1 MKRRAVDITNATSTA
16 QTMLNRL
23 SLSNSDPK
31 VADQQSIEDSASR
44 LSDTVNLSGNTSD
57 RNILML
63 KDSYQEG
70 GFVYAVL
77 AVTDTELDE
86 INNFLVQL
94 RDNAVAILASTPGTA
109 AYDNLV
115 ADKQRLE
122 ENMSAYVGEKYHSL
136 DFDLQFNM
144 NSSSPVTGFMS
155 LVDIYNDPD
164 TKTDLA
170 GQIAAVEVDFQTI
183 FSQHHQPATCA
194 HCQAAKA
201 NNSPNGP
208 LQEHA
213 LAATNTTN
221 VTGASASTASSDSQI
236 EAIRMGN
243 TWDLSSGETLSYS
256 YYEGAVA
263 YDPNYNAGTGT
274 PGTPQSV
281 TSKGSGN
288 TAVLDDAFDA
298 WDKTAEFEFEKVT
311 EAGSAVGELR
321 VAYTDR
327 SSGAAAFAYGPSN
340 STAGGD
346 IYFET
351 EDIDVSGDDF
361 SADGI
366 GTKGYNYFAALHE
379 IGHALGLSHPFDG
392 TSASGSRL
400 SLADDNQRNSVM
412 SYVQLDRNYVLKLDG
427 GGSTAPSYRVYASTP
442 MLVDVKAMEELYGA
456 ETTSDGDTTY
466 SFNANPEILMT
477 ITDSGGT
484 DTVDLSN
491 QTRSNT
497 INLTAGSLSSIGI
510 YTEADQKAYW
520 LSQGF
525 NVTNII
531 NSLNQQASAANSYY
545 AAHTRSALYTG
556 EDNLAIAHNAEI
568 EHAIGG
574 SAADTITGNN
584 LGNRLTGGGGDDTI
598 DGGTGEDTAVFT
610 GDESDY
616 TINTS
621 GGTTTVVDGT
631 ANRDGTDT
639 LTNVEWL
646 QFTSTAAV
654 AGQTRTGTLTASDL
668 SAATL
673 TFDISVD
680 GQAAVSV
687 SVTGQ
692 DYTAPGNDLSTF
704 AADIQTAI
712 NAALT
717 AAGQSTSVTAAANS
731 PITITSGTTGTS
743 SSVTLSNLSSD
754 MNTALGSL
762 ISFSGASAGSNV
774 YYSVAGGYVTTTAP
788 AGTAGPSTGGTTT
801 VGGSGNSGGSSS
813 TGGTGGGTSS
823 VPVVAGTIG
832 AISVETQAGAAE
844 AILVLDRAI
853 NQIAA
858 ARAKLG
864 SVQSR
869 LQYAIDYTGIQA
881 LNTEKAMG
889 RIVDAD
895 FAAETAKLVK
905 EQVLSQAAQQ
915 AITMANR
922 GMQSTLSLVQ

>member
-1 MKRRAVDITNATSTA
+1 MDITNATSTA
-16 QTMLNRL
+16 QTMLTRL
-23 SLSNSDPK
+23 SMSNSDPK
-31 VADQQSIEDSASR
+31 VADQQSIVDSASR

-63 KDSYQEG
+63 KDSYQDG
-70 GFVYAVL
+70 GYVYAVL
-77 AVTDTELDE
+77 AVTDSELDE

-94 RDNAVAILASTPGTA
+94 RDNAVAILAATPGTV

-122 ENMSAYVGEKYHSL
+122 ENMSAYVGDKYHSL
-136 DFDLQFNM
+136 DFDLQFNLN
-144 NSSSPVTGFMS
+144 NSSPATGFMS

-183 FSQHHQPATCA
+183 FAQHHEPATCA

-201 NNSPNGP
+201 NNNVNPDA
-208 LQEHA
+208 LIEHA
-213 LAATNTTN
+213 LAATNTSN
-221 VTGASASTASSDSQI
+221 VTGATSSTASSDSQI
-236 EAIRMGN
+236 EALRMGN

-288 TAVLDDAFDA
+288 TAVLDDAFAA

-311 EAGSAVGELR
+311 EAGTAVGEIR
-321 VAYTDR
+321 VAFTDR

-346 IYFET
+346 VYFEN
-351 EDIDVSGDDF
+351 EDIDVVGDDF
-361 SADGI
+361 AADGI

-400 SLADDNQRNSVM
+400 SLADDNQRNTVM
-412 SYVQLDRNYVLKLDG
+412 SYVQLDRNYVLNIV
-427 GGSTAPSYRVYASTP
+427 GGSTASSQRVYASTP

-456 ETTSDGDTTY
+456 ETTSDGDSTYTFTT
-466 SFNANPEILMT
+466 NPEILMT

-484 DTVDLSN
+484 DTLDLSN

-497 INLTAGSLSSIGI
+497 INLTAGSLSSVGI
-510 YTEADQKAYW
+510 YSEADQIAHW
-520 LSQGF
+520 VSQGYSQSS
-525 NVTNII
+525 VQNII

-545 AAHTRSALYTG
+545 AAHTRTALYTG
-556 EDNLAIAHNAEI
+556 EDNVAIAHNAEI

-598 DGGTGEDTAVFT
+598 DGGTGEDTAIFT
-610 GDESDY
+610 GDRADY

-621 GGTTTVVDGT
+621 GGTTTVTDGT

-639 LTNVEWL
+639 LTNVEFL
-646 QFTSTAAV
+646 QFTASSAV
-654 AGQTRTGTLTASDL
+654 AGQTRTAALTASDL
-668 SAATL
+668 SSATL
-673 TFDISVD
+673 SFDISVD
-680 GQAAVSV
+680 GEATVSV
-687 SVTGQ
+687 TVTGQ

-712 NAALT
+712 NTALT
-717 AAGQSTSVTAAANS
+717 AAGQSTSVTAAVNS

-743 SSVTLSNLSSD
+743 SSVVLSNLSTD
-754 MNTALGSL
+754 MTTALGSL
-762 ISFSGASAGSNV
+762 TSFSGVGAGANV
-774 YYSVAGGYVTTTAP
+774 YYNIAGGYVTTNAP

-801 VGGSGNSGGSSS
+801 VGGSGSSGGSSG
-813 TGGTGGGTSS
+813 TGGTGSGGTSS
-823 VPVVAGTIG
+823 VPVVSGTIG
-832 AISVETQAGAAE
+832 AISIETQAGAAD